1 MATELGSRG
10 TPETD
15 LKEPIEALLTVVP
28 QLARSIDTLN
38 KSVTRID
45 RNVSTLDS
53 NVTMLRTSLEAMVGC
68 FTATVEVFVDRTNE
82 QAAAFRRVHD
92 IYTGFVED
100 QRRGGQTTKTVHK
113 LLNLD
118 YGPDNPCMLTDIPI
132 NTTQTTARQDPVK
145 TAKSTTPAHTA
156 CHNSEHRQHKVDV

>member
-118 YGPDNPCMLTDIPI
+118 YRFRSLRPGTLLNIQIYILLHKLIIYI
-132 NTTQTTARQDPVK
+132 N
-145 TAKSTTPAHTA
+145 
-156 CHNSEHRQHKVDV
+156 NYLINEY